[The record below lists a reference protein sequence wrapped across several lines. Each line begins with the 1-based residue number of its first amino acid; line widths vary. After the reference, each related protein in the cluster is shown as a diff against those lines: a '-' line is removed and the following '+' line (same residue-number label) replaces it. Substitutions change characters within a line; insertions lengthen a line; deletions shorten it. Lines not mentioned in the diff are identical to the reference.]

1 MHSLL
6 TALGNGVPNRNSA
19 HGLQSARHQKR
30 PLTAVP
36 LGTSEEKPTAAVDL
50 LHED

>member
-6 TALGNGVPNRNSA
+6 TALGEGGPNRNSA

-36 LGTSEEKPTAAVDL
+36 LAFIAITYQTIE
-50 LHED
+50 